1 MWAVCMCGGEWEH
14 RTTKALPELTGGS
27 RCLQPPAPDLCP
39 SVPWRPNSMGERGC
53 LPTFGDAGELGLR
66 DAKVVELQAI
76 EGSRLKATIFQG
88 VPAHL

>member
-1 MWAVCMCGGEWEH
+1 
-14 RTTKALPELTGGS
+14 
-27 RCLQPPAPDLCP
+27 
-39 SVPWRPNSMGERGC
+39 MGERGC